1 MIIFFCK
8 KKIYSFFPSNI
19 LWTHIK
25 EYSCLLDISVLNK
38 LCNYSVFVSLNL
50 SGTISN

>member
-1 MIIFFCK
+1 MIFFG
-8 KKIYSFFPSNI
+8 KIKFMLFFPSNI
-19 LWTHIK
+19 LWTQIK

-38 LCNYSVFVSLNL
+38 LWNYRVYESLNL